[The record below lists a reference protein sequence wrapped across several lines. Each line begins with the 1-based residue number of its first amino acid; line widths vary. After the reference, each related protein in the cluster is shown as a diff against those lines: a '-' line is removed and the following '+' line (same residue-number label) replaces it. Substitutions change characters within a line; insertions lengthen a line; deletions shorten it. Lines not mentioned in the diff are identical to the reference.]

1 MHAASK
7 TRTLPLA
14 AMAAR
19 ARCIILRS
27 SPINATA
34 PLQPLVRFGLA
45 LKAFDVAKLGARIV
59 SFDLPLVLGDALVF
73 EFDYGFAHAAVM
85 AAFGWRGQRGR

>member
-1 MHAASK
+1 
-7 TRTLPLA
+7 
-14 AMAAR
+14 
-19 ARCIILRS
+19 
-27 SPINATA
+27 
-34 PLQPLVRFGLA
+34 
-45 LKAFDVAKLGARIV
+45 VAKLGARIV